1 MPKVPPAPIAQAA
14 FPPNRCQLWGS
25 CVSSWRLMFVVVV
38 VVFKFGRQKGNQREA
53 GRGRLKMREWQRQ
66 TEWRGRVEKK

>member
-1 MPKVPPAPIAQAA
+1 
-14 FPPNRCQLWGS
+14 
-25 CVSSWRLMFVVVV
+25 MFVVVV